1 MICDPATRRVSCSV
15 TITPGW
21 MFPLLLVQRVLICS
35 SSIQYGYL
43 SRRRAVCLISFGAGA
58 IGVIRGRLSTYS
70 GVIRRAYSVA
80 GADAVSTNIQDEFVS
95 TFSGYTLLGKNVY
108 RAPMSGV

>member
-1 MICDPATRRVSCSV
+1 
-15 TITPGW
+15 

-70 GVIRRAYSVA
+70 GVVRRAYSVA
-80 GADAVSTNIQDEFVS
+80 GSTNIQDQFVS
-95 TFSGYTLLGKNVY
+95 TFSGYTVLGKNGY
-108 RAPMSGV
+108 RVPMSGV